1 MSNSRNKKGN
11 DKEMNEYDSEYDFI
25 IDINSIKKLKNGWVI
40 KYNGDKKRIEHTKNI
55 INSND
60 QNIISILGHSNRGKT
75 YILERIS
82 TEKLNPGYDRI
93 TKGISAKIFGT
104 KAILLDTVGT
114 NAPLLIE
121 NGEEDPRDKESF
133 QSDMEEVN
141 LCQIITNY
149 IVQKFVIQYA
159 DILLCVVGMLTT
171 NEQQFLN
178 KIKKNCSG
186 KKKLFVIHNLIQLSS
201 KESIEEYINNV
212 LKKSIT
218 YELLEQQIPY
228 VSKRENNEE
237 YYNKYYIEKTKD
249 EANSFDVLHFIMAND
264 KEVNGS
270 KGGRFFNTPTI
281 NFIRTKINQT
291 VNKNFNILEKLIE
304 HIRDISN
311 QVLEKNISNIQTV
324 NESNNKD
331 LIKCDEEIIPK
342 RVTADVLDNIY
353 FVGKDYEPPYRYYKN
368 DKTFTIEIQ
377 ICSRIKKDL
386 LSIEYGLND
395 DESEELIFDING
407 ERLFEEENEP
417 FNKGISIHE
426 IINKRTWKNFK
437 VKFKIDMK
445 NYGINGINLEESK
458 IQYGILYINFS
469 IY

>member
-1 MSNSRNKKGN
+1 MSNSRNKKVN

-25 IDINSIKKLKNGWVI
+25 IDINSIKNLKNGWVI
-40 KYNGDKKRIEHTKNI
+40 KYNGNEKRIENTKNI

-82 TEKLNPGYDRI
+82 TERLNPGYDRI

-218 YELLEQQIPY
+218 YELHEQQIPY

-249 EANSFDVLHFIMAND
+249 EGNSFDVLHFIMAND

-324 NESNNKD
+324 HESNNKD

-353 FVGKDYEPPYRYYKN
+353 FVGKDYEPPYRYYKS

-386 LSIEYGLND
+386 LNIEYGLND

-417 FNKGISIHE
+417 FNKGIPIHE